1 MKKTGPSLDWCIV
14 RIGDDK
20 NWWVDSISDNE
31 NWDVDDLGIIDPKQF
46 LHINELLDSM
56 TEFGLN
62 SQFIDEAFFTFAI
75 DEEKKGGLI
84 KLVRVRDSLLK
95 AEDML
100 FALPDVL
107 DEEKGPYADF
117 MNHVTQVRVAMLND
131 LIEFA
136 EPYTIEEMEEVLSE
150 KQNNDFLEGRRSHFS
165 DELVSIL
172 EFVPDGFAIDTD
184 LEDESEKNKDKEE
197 DYSDLEAD
205 LIEVSDKEEKLLPD
219 SDLKWEEEEE
229 KDIGEVEDA
238 LDDDNF
244 DWDELE
250 EEEEEES

>member
-14 RIGDDK
+14 RVGEDK

-31 NWDVDDLGIIDPKQF
+31 NWDVDNLGIIDPKQF

-56 TEFGLN
+56 TEFGLD
-62 SQFIDEAFFTFAI
+62 SQFIDDAFFTFAI
-75 DEEKKGGLI
+75 EDEMDGGLI

-117 MNHVTQVRVAMLND
+117 LNHVFQKRVSMLNE

-136 EPYTIEEMEEVLSE
+136 EPYTQEEMEEVLSE
-150 KQNNDFLEGRRSHFS
+150 KHNNDFLEGKRSHFS
-165 DELVSIL
+165 DELFSIL

-184 LEDESEKNKDKEE
+184 LEDESEKNKDKEV
-197 DYSDLEAD
+197 DYSDLETD

-229 KDIGEVEDA
+229 KEDTTPYEGGA
-238 LDDDNF
+238 P
-244 DWDELE
+244 DED
-250 EEEEEES
+250 S